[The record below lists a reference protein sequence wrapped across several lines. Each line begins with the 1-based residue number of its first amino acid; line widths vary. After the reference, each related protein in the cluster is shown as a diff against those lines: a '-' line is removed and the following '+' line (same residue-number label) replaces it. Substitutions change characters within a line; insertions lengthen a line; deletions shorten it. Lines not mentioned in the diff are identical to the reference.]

1 MARRN
6 DPRRNGLRAKP
17 AERRTPPQA
26 EADAHAAPA
35 RGHAGRQ
42 EDAPR
47 IPDVISLIKDSYGRL
62 SPAERSVADA
72 VLADVQ
78 FSVDASNAVLAGR
91 AGVSEPTVTRFCRT
105 IGCAGVRD
113 FKLKL
118 AQSLVVGALYL
129 DSAPAAGA
137 DNGTPGWSA
146 VFGEAKRALQE
157 AERQLDPGQVQKA
170 ANLIAGARQ
179 VVVFGLGGSASALA
193 QEIQYRLFR
202 YGIAVSAHCDPYV
215 MRMTASTL
223 KPADMVVAVSATGR
237 TREVIEAVE
246 IARHY
251 GAGSICLTAPDSDLV
266 RASDVALTVAIA
278 EYPDTL
284 KPTASRFA
292 FLAAIDLMAVA
303 TGYALG
309 PSARETLRRIKYNV
323 QIHRTGKEM
332 EPLGD

>member
-1 MARRN
+1 MARHN
-6 DPRRNGLRAKP
+6 DPRAKRPKARAPRP
-17 AERRTPPQA
+17 AA
-26 EADAHAAPA
+26 
-35 RGHAGRQ
+35 GHAYAVLSRPHAGMQ

-47 IPDVISLIKDSYGRL
+47 IPDVISLIKDSYSQF
-62 SPAERSVADA
+62 SPAERNVADA
-72 VLADVQ
+72 VLEDVR
-78 FSVDASNAVLAGR
+78 FAVDASNAVLAQR
-91 AGVSEPTVTRFCRT
+91 ARVSEPTVTRFCRT

-118 AQSLVVGALYL
+118 AQSLVVGSLYL
-129 DSAPAAGA
+129 SSEPAAGP
-137 DNGTPGWSA
+137 DNGMPFWSA
-146 VFGEAKRALQE
+146 VFGEARHALQE
-157 AERQLDPGQVQKA
+157 AERQLDPVQVQKA
-170 ANLIAGARQ
+170 ADLIAKARQ

-202 YGIAVSAHCDPYV
+202 YGVTVSAHCDPYV

-223 KPADMVVAVSATGR
+223 KPADLVIAISATGR

-246 IARHY
+246 IAKHY
-251 GAGSICLTAPDSDLV
+251 RAGAICLTAPGTDLV
-266 RASDVALTVAIA
+266 RVSDVALTVAVA